1 MAHLDLVEESICES
15 QAKNR
20 TQIGH
25 VSWILMNEIFERLW
39 ESMREV
45 VLTTYGSSCTISGV
59 KFVKFHQKKEKSTKN
74 DRFGSGF
81 LHVIHKLIPQQDSI
95 CNIVTYVAKTPFL
108 CRFD

>member
-1 MAHLDLVEESICES
+1 MNHKQKTGLKSDMFHGFWGPF
-15 QAKNR
+15 QK
-20 TQIGH
+20 
-25 VSWILMNEIFERLW
+25 LMNEIFERLW

-45 VLTTYGSSCTISGV
+45 VLTTYGSSCTMSGV

>member
-1 MAHLDLVEESICES
+1 MNHKQKTGLKSDMFHGFWGPF
-15 QAKNR
+15 QK
-20 TQIGH
+20 
-25 VSWILMNEIFERLW
+25 LMNEIFERLW

-59 KFVKFHQKKEKSTKN
+59 KFFKFHQKKEKSTKN

-95 CNIVTYVAKTPFL
+95 CNIVTYVAKTPFF